1 MSKREKNNNPGGST
15 PSYNNGPYGEAPPW
29 KGFLTHSPQDFRY
42 TLQALLG
49 ALAAGREKEGEL
61 VTTPLEF

>member
-29 KGFLTHSPQDFRY
+29 KGFLTHSPQVQVY
-42 TLQALLG
+42 TASAPGCPGGG
-49 ALAAGREKEGEL
+49 AGKGRRACNYASGI
-61 VTTPLEF
+61 